1 VFLPQTIGFTALML
15 VMTDK
20 MLDPRLLIE
29 SLPAHALRA
38 ADMNMTEVDECM
50 RIHLDIRFARCP
62 KRKLDESSSIS
73 PISVVQKA
81 LNESHYFREE

>member
-38 ADMNMTEVDECM
+38 ADMNMTEVDECL
-50 RIHLDIRFARCP
+50 RAFEKSHFFRCT
-62 KRKLDESSSIS
+62 KRKLDECSSIS
-73 PISVVQKA
+73 PVSVEHTA
-81 LNESHYFREE
+81 TNEPQYVYEK